1 VDNEKKQPAAEVKK
15 YLRRAGLKAKKS
27 LGQHFLIDNSILETI
42 VKSAELTSADN
53 IIEVGPGLGI
63 LTLELAK
70 KVKNIIAIEID
81 NELASLL
88 KKRTEPIP
96 NITVINADILKR
108 SPVQLLNG
116 ERSYKVVANLPYYI
130 TSPVLQHFIRDS
142 LKPALMVVMVQK
154 EVGQAIVATPGQ
166 LGVLAISIQLFTRP
180 EIVAYVSASSFYPV
194 PKVDSVIIRFKMLPE
209 PAVNITD
216 IEAFLSFI
224 RCGFNAP
231 RKQLR
236 NSLAQGLQQKPSDIA
251 HILEKAQ
258 IESQRRPETLSI
270 EEWEKLYIITKSA
283 IRVEMPC

>member
-27 LGQHFLIDNSILETI
+27 LGQHFLIDNSVLETI
-42 VKSAELTSADN
+42 VKSAELTSEDN

-70 KVKNIIAIEID
+70 KVKNVIAIEID
-81 NELASLL
+81 NDLASLL
-88 KKRTEPIP
+88 KKSTEPIP

-116 ERSYKVVANLPYYI
+116 KRPYKVVANLPYYI
-130 TSPVLQHFIRDS
+130 TSPVLQHFIRDP
-142 LKPALMVVMVQK
+142 LKPAIMVVMVQK

-166 LGVLAISIQLFTRP
+166 LSVLAISLQLFTRP
-180 EIVAYVSASSFYPV
+180 EIVAYVPASSFYPA
-194 PKVDSVIIRFKMLPE
+194 PKIDSVIVRFKTLPE
-209 PAVNITD
+209 PAVNITNID
-216 IEAFLSFI
+216 DFLSFI

-251 HILEKAQ
+251 HIFEKAQ

-283 IRVEMPC
+283 IRVEIPC

>member
-27 LGQHFLIDNSILETI
+27 LGQHFLIDNSVLETI
-42 VKSAELTSADN
+42 VKSAELTSEDN

-70 KVKNIIAIEID
+70 KVKNVIAIEID
-81 NELASLL
+81 NDLASLL
-88 KKRTEPIP
+88 KKSTEPIP

-116 ERSYKVVANLPYYI
+116 KRPYKVVANLPYYI
-130 TSPVLQHFIRDS
+130 TSPVLQHFIRDP
-142 LKPALMVVMVQK
+142 LKPAIMVVMVQK

-166 LGVLAISIQLFTRP
+166 LSVLAISLQLFTRP
-180 EIVAYVSASSFYPV
+180 EIVAYVPASSFYPA
-194 PKVDSVIIRFKMLPE
+194 PKIDSVIVRFKTLPE
-209 PAVNITD
+209 PAVNITNID
-216 IEAFLSFI
+216 DFLSFI

-251 HILEKAQ
+251 HIFEKAQ